1 MAGTTLAIIPTLVLF
16 VIFGK
21 KIVNSINFSGFR

>member
-1 MAGTTLAIIPTLVLF
+1 MAGTTLAIVPTMILF
-16 VIFGK
+16 MVFGK